1 MPHSKLQTIF
11 NGIKST
17 TLADVFIDRIVRV
30 PDLDKLVTDVKAKST
45 VGGGSIRG
53 IKQTEIVGGN
63 ATNIAYALVKFGSET
78 ELFAIGDEFTRRLLD
93 LRFQEFD
100 NIKINMLKGKP
111 GFTIALET
119 DHNNDSNI
127 MISDVG
133 GIEKFNGIDI
143 TTNYLKIIEESDI
156 VIISNWA
163 SNLDGNQLVNE
174 IFSAA
179 KDSIKLLDFAD
190 LSTSTSRLQGL
201 MDNMK
206 NNKIIDVIS
215 LNENECQILGK
226 FLDLK
231 DISVEYT
238 INEIKT
244 MAVDISSILGTIIDI
259 HTPIGS
265 CSASNGDVEFVE
277 SFPVKPMILTGAGDV
292 WNAINILGLKKE
304 LSTINRLNLANAAA
318 ASYISEFHNGDFSLL
333 KVENLLESR
342 NIFVDSL

>member
-17 TLADVFIDRIVRV
+17 TLADVFIDRIVKV
-30 PDLDKLVTDVKAKST
+30 PDLDKLVIDAKAKST

-78 ELFAIGDEFTRRLLD
+78 ELFAIGDEFTKRLLD

-163 SNLDGNQLVNE
+163 SNLEGNQLVNE

-190 LSTSTSRLQGL
+190 LSTSTNRLQGL

-206 NNKIIDVIS
+206 NNKIIDMIS

-226 FLDLK
+226 FLGLK
-231 DISVEYT
+231 NISAKYT

-244 MAVDISSILGTIIDI
+244 MATDISAILGTIIDI

-277 SFPVKPMILTGAGDV
+277 SFPVNPMILTGAGDG

-304 LSTINRLNLANAAA
+304 LSTVNRLNLANAAA

>member
-17 TLADVFIDRIVRV
+17 TLADVFIDRIVKV
-30 PDLDKLVTDVKAKST
+30 PDLDKLVKDAKAKSA

-179 KDSIKLLDFAD
+179 KGSIRLLDFAD

-231 DISVEYT
+231 KISVEYT

-244 MAVDISSILGTIIDI
+244 MAADISSILGTIIDI

-333 KVENLLESR
+333 KVEDLLESR

>member
-17 TLADVFIDRIVRV
+17 TLADVFIDRIVKV
-30 PDLDKLVTDVKAKST
+30 PDLDKLVTDAKAKSA

-190 LSTSTSRLQGL
+190 LSTSTNRLQGL

-206 NNKIIDVIS
+206 NNKIIDMIS

-226 FLDLK
+226 FLGLK
-231 DISVEYT
+231 NISAKYT

-244 MAVDISSILGTIIDI
+244 MATDISSILGTIIDI

-292 WNAINILGLKKE
+292 WNAIDILGLKKE

>member
-17 TLADVFIDRIVRV
+17 TLADVFIDRIVKV
-30 PDLDKLVTDVKAKST
+30 PDLDKLVTDAKAKSA

-119 DHNNDSNI
+119 GHNNDSNI

-174 IFSAA
+174 IFSTA

-201 MDNMK
+201 IDNMK
-206 NNKIIDVIS
+206 NNKIIDMIS

-226 FLDLK
+226 FLGLK
-231 DISVEYT
+231 NISAEYT

-244 MAVDISSILGTIIDI
+244 MAADTSSILGTIIDI

-265 CSASNGDVEFVE
+265 CSASDGDVQFVK

>member
-17 TLADVFIDRIVRV
+17 TLADVFIDRIVKV
-30 PDLDKLVTDVKAKST
+30 PDLDKLVTDAKAKSA

-163 SNLDGNQLVNE
+163 SNLEGNQLVNE

-206 NNKIIDVIS
+206 NNKIIDMIS

-226 FLDLK
+226 FLGLK
-231 DISVEYT
+231 NISAKYT
-238 INEIKT
+238 LNEIKT
-244 MAVDISSILGTIIDI
+244 MATDISSILGTIIDI

-277 SFPVKPMILTGAGDV
+277 SFPVNPMILTGAGDV

-304 LSTINRLNLANAAA
+304 LSTVNRLNLANAAA

>member
-179 KDSIKLLDFAD
+179 KGSIRLLDFAD

>member
-17 TLADVFIDRIVRV
+17 TLADVFIDRIVKV
-30 PDLDKLVTDVKAKST
+30 PDLDKLVTDAKAKSA

-179 KDSIKLLDFAD
+179 KGSIRLLDFAD

-215 LNENECQILGK
+215 LNENECRILGK

-231 DISVEYT
+231 KISVEYT

-244 MAVDISSILGTIIDI
+244 MAADISSILGTIIDI

-304 LSTINRLNLANAAA
+304 LSTINRLNLANASA

-333 KVENLLESR
+333 KVEDLLESR

>member
-17 TLADVFIDRIVRV
+17 TLADVFIDRIVKV
-30 PDLDKLVTDVKAKST
+30 PDLDKLVTDAKAKSA

-174 IFSAA
+174 IFSTA
-179 KDSIKLLDFAD
+179 KNSIKLLDFAD

-201 MDNMK
+201 IDNMK
-206 NNKIIDVIS
+206 NNKIIDMIS

-226 FLDLK
+226 FLGLK
-231 DISVEYT
+231 NISAEYT

-244 MAVDISSILGTIIDI
+244 MAADISSILGTIIDI

-265 CSASNGDVEFVE
+265 CSASDGDVQFVK

>member
-1 MPHSKLQTIF
+1 MPHSKLNTIF

-17 TLADVFIDRIVRV
+17 TLADVFIDRIVKV
-30 PDLDKLVTDVKAKST
+30 PDLDKLVTDVKAKSA

-53 IKQTEIVGGN
+53 IKQREIVGGN

-111 GFTIALET
+111 GFTVALET
-119 DHNNDSNI
+119 NHNNDSNI

-163 SNLDGNQLVNE
+163 SNLNGNQLVNE

-179 KDSIKLLDFAD
+179 KGSIKLLDFAD
-190 LSTSTSRLQGL
+190 LSTSTNRLQEL
-201 MDNMK
+201 MDNIE

-226 FLDLK
+226 FLGLK
-231 DISVEYT
+231 NVSAEYT

-244 MAVDISSILGTIIDI
+244 MALDISSILGTIIDI

-265 CSASNGDVEFVE
+265 CSASDGDVQFVE
-277 SFPVKPMILTGAGDV
+277 SFPVKPIILTGAGDV
-292 WNAINILGLKKE
+292 WNAINILGLKKG
-304 LSTINRLNLANAAA
+304 LSTINRLNLANASA

-333 KVENLLESR
+333 KVENLLEAR

>member
-17 TLADVFIDRIVRV
+17 TLADVFIDRIVKV
-30 PDLDKLVTDVKAKST
+30 PDLDKLVTDAKAKSA

-179 KDSIKLLDFAD
+179 KDSIRLLDFAD

-333 KVENLLESR
+333 KVEDLLESR

>member
-231 DISVEYT
+231 DISVKYT

-333 KVENLLESR
+333 KVEDLLESR

>member
-1 MPHSKLQTIF
+1 LPHSKLQTIF

-17 TLADVFIDRIVRV
+17 TLADVFIDRIVKV
-30 PDLDKLVTDVKAKST
+30 PDLDKLVTDAKAKSA

-174 IFSAA
+174 IFSTA

-201 MDNMK
+201 IDNMK
-206 NNKIIDVIS
+206 NNKIIDMIS

-226 FLDLK
+226 FLGLK
-231 DISVEYT
+231 NISAEYT

-244 MAVDISSILGTIIDI
+244 MASDISSILGTIIDI

-265 CSASNGDVEFVE
+265 CSASDGDVQFVK

>member
-17 TLADVFIDRIVRV
+17 TLADVFIDRIVKV
-30 PDLDKLVTDVKAKST
+30 PDLDKLVTDAKAKSI

-163 SNLDGNQLVNE
+163 SNLEGNQLVNE

-215 LNENECQILGK
+215 LNENECRILGK

-231 DISVEYT
+231 KISVEYT

-244 MAVDISSILGTIIDI
+244 MATDISSILGTIIDI

>member
-1 MPHSKLQTIF
+1 LPHSKLNTIF

-17 TLADVFIDRIVRV
+17 TLADVFIDRIVKV
-30 PDLDKLVTDVKAKST
+30 PDLDKLVTDAKAKSA

-53 IKQTEIVGGN
+53 IKQREIVGGN

-111 GFTIALET
+111 GFTVALET
-119 DHNNDSNI
+119 NHNNDSNI

-163 SNLDGNQLVNE
+163 SNLNGNQLVNE

-190 LSTSTSRLQGL
+190 LSTSTNRLQGL
-201 MDNMK
+201 MDNIE

-226 FLDLK
+226 FLGLK
-231 DISVEYT
+231 NVSAEYT

-244 MAVDISSILGTIIDI
+244 MALDISSILGTIIDI

-265 CSASNGDVEFVE
+265 CSASDGDVQFVE
-277 SFPVKPMILTGAGDV
+277 SFPVKPIILTGAGDV
-292 WNAINILGLKKE
+292 WNAINILGLKKG
-304 LSTINRLNLANAAA
+304 LSTINRLNLANASA

-333 KVENLLESR
+333 KVENLLEAR

>member
-1 MPHSKLQTIF
+1 LPHSKLNTIF

-17 TLADVFIDRIVRV
+17 TLADVFIDRIVKV
-30 PDLDKLVTDVKAKST
+30 PDLDKLVADVKAKSA

-53 IKQTEIVGGN
+53 IKQREIVGGN

-111 GFTIALET
+111 GFTVALET
-119 DHNNDSNI
+119 NHNNDSNI

-163 SNLDGNQLVNE
+163 SNLNGNQLVNE

-190 LSTSTSRLQGL
+190 LSTSTNRLQEL
-201 MDNMK
+201 MDNIE

-226 FLDLK
+226 FLGLK
-231 DISVEYT
+231 NVSAEYT

-244 MAVDISSILGTIIDI
+244 MALDISSILGTIIDI

-265 CSASNGDVEFVE
+265 CSASDGDVQFVE
-277 SFPVKPMILTGAGDV
+277 SFPVKPIILTGAGDV
-292 WNAINILGLKKE
+292 WNAINILGLKKG
-304 LSTINRLNLANAAA
+304 LSTINRLNLANASA

-333 KVENLLESR
+333 KVENLLEAR

>member
-1 MPHSKLQTIF
+1 LPHSKLNTIF

-17 TLADVFIDRIVRV
+17 TLADVFIDRIVKV
-30 PDLDKLVTDVKAKST
+30 PDLDKLVTDVKAKSA

-53 IKQTEIVGGN
+53 IKQREIVGGN

-111 GFTIALET
+111 GFTVALET
-119 DHNNDSNI
+119 NHNNDSNI

-163 SNLDGNQLVNE
+163 SNLNGNQLVNE

-190 LSTSTSRLQGL
+190 LSTSTNRLQEL
-201 MDNMK
+201 MDNIE

-226 FLDLK
+226 FLGLK
-231 DISVEYT
+231 NVSAEYT

-244 MAVDISSILGTIIDI
+244 MALDISSILGTIIDI

-265 CSASNGDVEFVE
+265 CSASDGDVQFVE
-277 SFPVKPMILTGAGDV
+277 SFPVKPIILTGAGDV
-292 WNAINILGLKKE
+292 WNAINILGLKKG
-304 LSTINRLNLANAAA
+304 LSTINRLNLANASA

-333 KVENLLESR
+333 KVENLLEAR

>member
-1 MPHSKLQTIF
+1 LPHSKLQTIF

-17 TLADVFIDRIVRV
+17 TLADVFIDRIVKV
-30 PDLDKLVTDVKAKST
+30 PDLDKLVTDAKAKSA

-179 KDSIKLLDFAD
+179 KGSIRLLDFAD

-215 LNENECQILGK
+215 LNENECRILGK

-231 DISVEYT
+231 KISVEYT

-244 MAVDISSILGTIIDI
+244 MAADISSILGTIIDI

-333 KVENLLESR
+333 KVEDLLESR

>member
-1 MPHSKLQTIF
+1 MPHSKLNTIF

-17 TLADVFIDRIVRV
+17 TLADVFIDRIVKV
-30 PDLDKLVTDVKAKST
+30 PDLDKLVTDVKAKSA

-53 IKQTEIVGGN
+53 IKQREIVGGN

-111 GFTIALET
+111 GFTVALET
-119 DHNNDSNI
+119 NHNNDSNI

-163 SNLDGNQLVNE
+163 SNLNGNQLVNE

-190 LSTSTSRLQGL
+190 LSTSTNRLQEL
-201 MDNMK
+201 MDNIE

-226 FLDLK
+226 FLGLK
-231 DISVEYT
+231 NVSAEYT

-244 MAVDISSILGTIIDI
+244 MALDISSILGTIIDI

-265 CSASNGDVEFVE
+265 CSASDGDVQFVE
-277 SFPVKPMILTGAGDV
+277 SFPVKPIILTGAGDV
-292 WNAINILGLKKE
+292 WNAINILGLKKG
-304 LSTINRLNLANAAA
+304 LSTINRLNLANASA

-333 KVENLLESR
+333 KVENLLEAR

>member
-17 TLADVFIDRIVRV
+17 TLADVFIDRIVKV
-30 PDLDKLVTDVKAKST
+30 PDLDKLVTDAKAKSA

-174 IFSAA
+174 IFSTA

-201 MDNMK
+201 IDNMK
-206 NNKIIDVIS
+206 NNKIIDMIS

-226 FLDLK
+226 FLGLK
-231 DISVEYT
+231 NISAEYT

-244 MAVDISSILGTIIDI
+244 MAADTSSILGTIIDI

-265 CSASNGDVEFVE
+265 CSASDGDVQFVK
-277 SFPVKPMILTGAGDV
+277 SFPVNPMILTGAGDV

-304 LSTINRLNLANAAA
+304 LSTINRLNLANASA

>member
-1 MPHSKLQTIF
+1 LPHSKLQTIF

-17 TLADVFIDRIVRV
+17 TLADVFIDRIVKV
-30 PDLDKLVTDVKAKST
+30 PDLDKLVKDAKAKSA

-179 KDSIKLLDFAD
+179 KGSIRLLDFAD

-215 LNENECQILGK
+215 LNENECRILGK

-231 DISVEYT
+231 KISVEYT

-244 MAVDISSILGTIIDI
+244 MAADISSILGTIIDI

-333 KVENLLESR
+333 KVEDLLESR

>member
-17 TLADVFIDRIVRV
+17 TLADVFIDRIVKV
-30 PDLDKLVTDVKAKST
+30 PDLDKLVTDAKAKSA

-174 IFSAA
+174 IFSTA

-206 NNKIIDVIS
+206 NNKIIDMMS

-226 FLDLK
+226 FLGLK
-231 DISVEYT
+231 NISAEYT

-244 MAVDISSILGTIIDI
+244 MAADISSILGTIIDI

-265 CSASNGDVEFVE
+265 CSASDGDVQFVK

>member
-17 TLADVFIDRIVRV
+17 TLADVFIDRIVKV
-30 PDLDKLVTDVKAKST
+30 PDLDKLVTDAKAKSA

-231 DISVEYT
+231 KISVEYT

-244 MAVDISSILGTIIDI
+244 MAADISSILGTIIDI

-292 WNAINILGLKKE
+292 WNAIDILGLKKE

>member
-17 TLADVFIDRIVRV
+17 TLADVFIDRIVKV
-30 PDLDKLVTDVKAKST
+30 PDLDKLVTDAKAKSI

-163 SNLDGNQLVNE
+163 SNLEGNQLVNE

-206 NNKIIDVIS
+206 NNKIIDMIS

-226 FLDLK
+226 FLGLK
-231 DISVEYT
+231 NISAKYT

-244 MAVDISSILGTIIDI
+244 MATDISSILGTIIDI

-277 SFPVKPMILTGAGDV
+277 SFPVNPMILTGAGDV

-304 LSTINRLNLANAAA
+304 LSTVNRLNLANAAA

>member
-17 TLADVFIDRIVRV
+17 TLADVFIDRIVKV
-30 PDLDKLVTDVKAKST
+30 PDLDKLVTDAKAKST

>member
-17 TLADVFIDRIVRV
+17 TLADVFIDRIVKV
-30 PDLDKLVTDVKAKST
+30 PDLDKLVTDAKAKSA

-174 IFSAA
+174 IFSTA

-201 MDNMK
+201 IDNMK
-206 NNKIIDVIS
+206 NNKIIDMIS

-226 FLDLK
+226 FLGLK
-231 DISVEYT
+231 NISAEYT

-244 MAVDISSILGTIIDI
+244 MAADISSILGTIIDI

-265 CSASNGDVEFVE
+265 CSASDGDVQFVK

>member
-17 TLADVFIDRIVRV
+17 TLADVFIDRIVKV
-30 PDLDKLVTDVKAKST
+30 PDLDKLVTDAKAKSI

-163 SNLDGNQLVNE
+163 SNLEGNQLVNE

-206 NNKIIDVIS
+206 NNKIIDMIS

-226 FLDLK
+226 FLGLK
-231 DISVEYT
+231 NVSAEYT

-244 MAVDISSILGTIIDI
+244 MATDISSILGTIIDI

-265 CSASNGDVEFVE
+265 CSASDGDVQFVK

-304 LSTINRLNLANAAA
+304 LSTVNRLNLANAAA

-333 KVENLLESR
+333 KVENLLEAR

>member
-17 TLADVFIDRIVRV
+17 TLADVFIDRIVKV
-30 PDLDKLVTDVKAKST
+30 PDLDKLVTDAKAKSA

-179 KDSIKLLDFAD
+179 KDSIRLLDFAD
-190 LSTSTSRLQGL
+190 LSTSTSRLQEL

-231 DISVEYT
+231 KISVEYT

-244 MAVDISSILGTIIDI
+244 MAADISSILGTIIDI

-304 LSTINRLNLANAAA
+304 LSTINRLNLANASA

-333 KVENLLESR
+333 KVEDLLESR

>member
-17 TLADVFIDRIVRV
+17 TLADVFIDRIVKV
-30 PDLDKLVTDVKAKST
+30 PDLDKLVTDAKAKSA

-179 KDSIKLLDFAD
+179 KDSIRLLDFAD

-231 DISVEYT
+231 KISVEYT

-244 MAVDISSILGTIIDI
+244 MAADISSILGTIIDI

-333 KVENLLESR
+333 KVEDLLESR

>member
-17 TLADVFIDRIVRV
+17 TLADVFIDRIVKV
-30 PDLDKLVTDVKAKST
+30 PDLDKLVIDAKAKST

-93 LRFQEFD
+93 LRFQEFN

-133 GIEKFNGIDI
+133 GIDKFNGIDI
-143 TTNYLKIIEESDI
+143 TTNYPKIIEESDI

-179 KDSIKLLDFAD
+179 KIVSSYWI
-190 LSTSTSRLQGL
+190 LQIYL
-201 MDNMK
+201 RQ
-206 NNKIIDVIS
+206 
-215 LNENECQILGK
+215 QIGY
-226 FLDLK
+226 K
-231 DISVEYT
+231 D
-238 INEIKT
+238 
-244 MAVDISSILGTIIDI
+244 
-259 HTPIGS
+259 
-265 CSASNGDVEFVE
+265 
-277 SFPVKPMILTGAGDV
+277 
-292 WNAINILGLKKE
+292 
-304 LSTINRLNLANAAA
+304 
-318 ASYISEFHNGDFSLL
+318 
-333 KVENLLESR
+333 
-342 NIFVDSL
+342 

>member
-17 TLADVFIDRIVRV
+17 TLADVFIDRIVKV
-30 PDLDKLVTDVKAKST
+30 PDLDKLVKDAKAKSA

-93 LRFQEFD
+93 LRFQEFN

-179 KDSIKLLDFAD
+179 KGSIRLLDFAD

-231 DISVEYT
+231 KISVEYT

-244 MAVDISSILGTIIDI
+244 MAADISSILGTIIDI

-333 KVENLLESR
+333 KVEDLLESR

>member
-231 DISVEYT
+231 KISAEYT

-244 MAVDISSILGTIIDI
+244 MAADISSILGTIIDI

>member
-17 TLADVFIDRIVRV
+17 TLADVFIDRIVKV
-30 PDLDKLVTDVKAKST
+30 PDLDKLVTDAKAKSA

-174 IFSAA
+174 IFSTA

-201 MDNMK
+201 IDNMK
-206 NNKIIDVIS
+206 NNKIIDMIS

-226 FLDLK
+226 FLGLK
-231 DISVEYT
+231 NISAEYT

-244 MAVDISSILGTIIDI
+244 MASDISSILGTIIDI

-265 CSASNGDVEFVE
+265 CSASDGDVQFVK

-304 LSTINRLNLANAAA
+304 LSTIKRLNLANAAA

>member
-17 TLADVFIDRIVRV
+17 TLADVFIDRIVKV
-30 PDLDKLVTDVKAKST
+30 PDLDKLVTDAKAKSI

-179 KDSIKLLDFAD
+179 KDSIRLLDFAD

-231 DISVEYT
+231 KISVEYT

-244 MAVDISSILGTIIDI
+244 MAADISSILGTIIDI

-304 LSTINRLNLANAAA
+304 LSTVNRLNLANAAA

>member
-17 TLADVFIDRIVRV
+17 TLADVFIDRIVKV
-30 PDLDKLVTDVKAKST
+30 PDLDKLVIDAKAKST

-111 GFTIALET
+111 GFTIALEM

-190 LSTSTSRLQGL
+190 LSTSTNRLQGL

-206 NNKIIDVIS
+206 NNKIIDMIS

-226 FLDLK
+226 FLGLK
-231 DISVEYT
+231 NISAEYT

-292 WNAINILGLKKE
+292 WNAIDILGLKKE

>member
-17 TLADVFIDRIVRV
+17 TLADVFIDRIVKV
-30 PDLDKLVTDVKAKST
+30 PDLDKLVKDAKAKSA

-163 SNLDGNQLVNE
+163 SNLEGNQLVNE

-206 NNKIIDVIS
+206 NNKIIDMIS

-226 FLDLK
+226 FLGLK
-231 DISVEYT
+231 NISAKYT

-244 MAVDISSILGTIIDI
+244 MATDISSILGTIIDI

-277 SFPVKPMILTGAGDV
+277 SFPVNPMILTGAGDV

-304 LSTINRLNLANAAA
+304 LSTVNRLNLANAAA

>member
-17 TLADVFIDRIVRV
+17 TLADVFIDRIVKV
-30 PDLDKLVTDVKAKST
+30 PDLDKLVTDAKAKSA

-163 SNLDGNQLVNE
+163 SNLEGNQLVNE

-206 NNKIIDVIS
+206 NNKIIDMIS

-226 FLDLK
+226 FLGLK
-231 DISVEYT
+231 NISAKYT

-244 MAVDISSILGTIIDI
+244 MATDISSILGTIIDI

>member
-1 MPHSKLQTIF
+1 LPHSKLQTIF

-17 TLADVFIDRIVRV
+17 TLADVFIDRIVKV
-30 PDLDKLVTDVKAKST
+30 PDLDKLVTDAKAKSA

-179 KDSIKLLDFAD
+179 KGSIRLLDFAD

-215 LNENECQILGK
+215 LNENECRILGK

-231 DISVEYT
+231 KISVEYT

-244 MAVDISSILGTIIDI
+244 MAADISSILGTIIDI

-304 LSTINRLNLANAAA
+304 LSTINRLNLANASA

-333 KVENLLESR
+333 KVEDLLESR

>member
-1 MPHSKLQTIF
+1 MPHSKLNTIF

-17 TLADVFIDRIVRV
+17 TLADVFIDRIVKV
-30 PDLDKLVTDVKAKST
+30 PDLDKLVTDAKAKSA

-53 IKQTEIVGGN
+53 IKQREIVGGN

-111 GFTIALET
+111 GFTVALET
-119 DHNNDSNI
+119 NHNNDSNI

-163 SNLDGNQLVNE
+163 SNLNGNQLVNE

-190 LSTSTSRLQGL
+190 LSTSTNRLQEL
-201 MDNMK
+201 MDNIE

-226 FLDLK
+226 FLGLK
-231 DISVEYT
+231 NVSAEYT

-244 MAVDISSILGTIIDI
+244 MALDISSILGTIIDI

-265 CSASNGDVEFVE
+265 CSASDGDVQFVE
-277 SFPVKPMILTGAGDV
+277 SFPVKPIILTGAGDV
-292 WNAINILGLKKE
+292 WNAINILGLKKG
-304 LSTINRLNLANAAA
+304 LSTINRLNLANASA

-333 KVENLLESR
+333 KVENLLEAR